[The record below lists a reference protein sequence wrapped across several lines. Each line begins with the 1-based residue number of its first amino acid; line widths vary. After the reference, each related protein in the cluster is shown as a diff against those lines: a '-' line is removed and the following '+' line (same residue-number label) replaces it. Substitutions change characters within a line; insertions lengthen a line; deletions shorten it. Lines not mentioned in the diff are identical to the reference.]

1 MPGKLVRKILD
12 EIRENDESDL
22 RLIDQGIVNIL
33 DLPDLSKFLIYKF
46 TLLLCL

>member
-22 RLIDQGIVNIL
+22 RLTDQGIVNIL
-33 DLPDLSKFLIYKF
+33 DLPDLSKFLIHKF
-46 TLLLCL
+46 TLLLFL